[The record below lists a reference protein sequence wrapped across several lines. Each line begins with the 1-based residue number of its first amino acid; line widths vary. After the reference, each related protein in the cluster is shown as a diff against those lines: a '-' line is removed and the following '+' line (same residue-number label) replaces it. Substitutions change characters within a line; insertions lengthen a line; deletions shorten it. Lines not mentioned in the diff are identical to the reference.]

1 VIKSPFYPASFSSQI
16 QCVWTVKALNP
27 SSRIK
32 IEFQDWVIPASGKG
46 CDQTYLQVTDGSKDV
61 DHATG
66 RAAAT
71 GFVKLCGRNPGFIVT
86 HNNELSL
93 LLHGDS
99 NGEGLSLMP
108 PVQRFRLIIST
119 TQDAP
124 RMLDYK
130 GHSISNGRPK
140 AVEAK
145 AAAPPLRVAPR
156 TPYAPT
162 VRPRPRFPAY
172 GNPNQSPAAARPG
185 MIGGIQPPRIH
196 AEFQGA
202 IHGGSTN
209 ARPTQQTITTARF
222 ENDSGSSKKIATQV
236 GNIGII
242 LLVLA
247 LLLFAV
253 LAIVYLRKKRAKA
266 EENKEKSDQ
275 K

>member
-1 VIKSPFYPASFSSQI
+1 
-16 QCVWTVKALNP
+16 
-27 SSRIK
+27 
-32 IEFQDWVIPASGKG
+32 
-46 CDQTYLQVTDGSKDV
+46 
-61 DHATG
+61 
-66 RAAAT
+66 
-71 GFVKLCGRNPGFIVT
+71 
-86 HNNELSL
+86 
-93 LLHGDS
+93 
-99 NGEGLSLMP
+99 
-108 PVQRFRLIIST
+108 
-119 TQDAP
+119 
-124 RMLDYK
+124 MLDYK
-130 GHSISNGRPK
+130 GHAISNGRPK

-209 ARPTQQTITTARF
+209 ARYNYYFWIWLFITAFFRPTQQTITTARF